1 MAIICQVRGAR
12 ARALTRFFAPARH
25 LSPALA
31 FSSQKAHARR
41 RGVSKMAY
49 DVGPIDGGPGQGV
62 QRLLALATH
71 LETVRDQDY
80 DHRTWRRQAPDG
92 SWTMCALGHGVTA
105 LPDLIGLR
113 WRGPDSLDV
122 VRLDGSGL
130 TENVLDLAAEAFEI
144 TREEAERIFG
154 LGLYTVEFY
163 GRAGAFGLKPACVA
177 AAIRAFACAKM
188 ETTRIAA

>member
-1 MAIICQVRGAR
+1 
-12 ARALTRFFAPARH
+12 
-25 LSPALA
+25 
-31 FSSQKAHARR
+31 
-41 RGVSKMAY
+41 MAY

-62 QRLLALATH
+62 QRLLALAAY

-130 TENVLDLAAEAFEI
+130 TENVLDLAAEVFEI

-188 ETTRIAA
+188 ATAPSLAA